1 MCIRDSIIINALKR
15 ARHTIQ
21 PPGMVFIAGKTVWS
35 MPEHF
40 KVVCV
45 PCKALYKCSA
55 LLFLHDMSPSQTA
68 NLYTV
73 EKVIDG
79 SRSDSEGHTDAVQ
92 TYTGYGLW
100 NASTS
105 SWLCSFTDACMVWHR
120 GIFSTTSRTSP
131 IPTAAISSHRHP
143 HS

>member
-1 MCIRDSIIINALKR
+1 
-15 ARHTIQ
+15 
-21 PPGMVFIAGKTVWS
+21 MVFVAGKTVWS

-79 SRSDSEGHTDAVQ
+79 SRSDSEGMCTSHWCCADLHWLRSLECINFKLAVLVYRCLHGLTPWYFFDYIPHVADSNRRHLQSSSSSQLVIGHTRLSTVG
-92 TYTGYGLW
+92 GY
-100 NASTS
+100 A
-105 SWLCSFTDACMVWHR
+105 
-120 GIFSTTSRTSP
+120 
-131 IPTAAISSHRHP
+131 
-143 HS
+143 